1 MKKLLMVLLGLMSF
15 GLMAQPDDDDDDVIF
30 YEDSQVNHSRIML
43 ALNLDPNFTDRRL
56 INSEIPTGGDF
67 TLSSANAK
75 GSFQLN
81 YGVDVFFRVGS
92 SLAVGLGVGRA
103 SSTYS
108 VDNAL
113 YHGSSGLDSTLVNIE
128 SKVGMYTL
136 PIKLNFSTALSDVF
150 DLEVVPQVQMNFL
163 SDYENSIIPLNG
175 GNIITQDRSDET
187 QNITFS
193 VGLGLG
199 GTFKLSDNWGL
210 FVRGE
215 VKYMLS
221 PMIDQRGYPRETLL
235 SGGLNLGLKYS
246 F

>member
-1 MKKLLMVLLGLMSF
+1 MIVLLGLTSF
-15 GLMAQPDDDDDDVIF
+15 ALRAQPDDDVTF
-30 YEDSQVNHSRIML
+30 YEDSEVKHSRIMM
-43 ALNLDPNFTDRRL
+43 AINLDPNFTDRRL
-56 INSEIPTGGDF
+56 INSEIPLGGDF
-67 TLSSANAK
+67 TLIDAKAK

-81 YGVDVFFRVGS
+81 YGVDVFFRIGS
-92 SLAVGLGVGRA
+92 SLAVGLGAGRA
-103 SSTYS
+103 TSSYT
-108 VDNAL
+108 VEDAI
-113 YHGSSGLDSTLVNIE
+113 YHGDGGNDSIPVSIE

-136 PIKLNFSTALSDVF
+136 PIKLNFSTALSDIF

-163 SDYENSIIPLNG
+163 SEYENNIIPMNG
-175 GNIITQDRSDET
+175 GTNVTQDRSDET

-199 GTFKLSDNWGL
+199 GTYKFSDNWGF

-235 SGGLNLGLKYS
+235 SGGLNMGLKYS

>member
-1 MKKLLMVLLGLMSF
+1 MRKLLIVLMGLTSF
-15 GLMAQPDDDDDDVIF
+15 AAMAQPDDDKDVTF
-30 YEDSQVNHSRIML
+30 YEDSEVKHSRFML

-56 INSEIPTGGDF
+56 INSEIPNGGDF
-67 TLSSANAK
+67 TLNNANAK

-81 YGVDVFFRVGS
+81 YGVDAFYRIGS
-92 SLAVGLGVGRA
+92 SLAVGVGVGRA
-103 SSTYS
+103 TSSYT
-108 VDNAL
+108 VEDAI
-113 YHGSSGLDSTLVNIE
+113 YHGTSGIDSIPVNIE

-136 PIKLNFSTALSDVF
+136 PIKMNFSTALSDIF
-150 DLEVVPQVQMNFL
+150 DLEVVPQVQMNFI

-175 GNIITQDRSDET
+175 GNIVTEDRSDET
-187 QNITFS
+187 QNVTFS

-199 GTFKLSDNWGL
+199 GTFKFSDNWGL

-221 PMIDQRGYPRETLL
+221 PMIDERGYPRETLL